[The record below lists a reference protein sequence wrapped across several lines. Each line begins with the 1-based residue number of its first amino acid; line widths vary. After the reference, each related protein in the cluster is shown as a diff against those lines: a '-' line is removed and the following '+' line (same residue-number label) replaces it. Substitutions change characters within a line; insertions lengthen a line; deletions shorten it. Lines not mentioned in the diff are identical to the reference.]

1 MITTTTTIILSFIA
15 SIFLNA
21 ITVFCSKMILFFGV
35 KMRLPSIHSF
45 IVSIFLLKLFN
56 FIIIIIIWLKEK
68 IVHKM
73 NIIFFVIEYLSS
85 PSTTTT
91 LGLLF
96 LGDGM
101 FFLKEKAFFLWFF
114 ENFIC
119 RILIMDTGGNYY
131 GCNSHFFV
139 WVEIESN
146 QIKSNDGRLSN
157 RKWEEGHFNWSTFFS
172 CYHLINQSINRSD
185 WLIDSRIPFL

>member
-1 MITTTTTIILSFIA
+1 M
-15 SIFLNA
+15 
-21 ITVFCSKMILFFGV
+21 K
-35 KMRLPSIHSF
+35 
-45 IVSIFLLKLFN
+45 
-56 FIIIIIIWLKEK
+56 
-68 IVHKM
+68 

-101 FFLKEKAFFLWFF
+101 FFLKEKNIFSLVFF

-157 RKWEEGHFNWSTFFS
+157 RK
-172 CYHLINQSINRSD
+172 
-185 WLIDSRIPFL
+185 